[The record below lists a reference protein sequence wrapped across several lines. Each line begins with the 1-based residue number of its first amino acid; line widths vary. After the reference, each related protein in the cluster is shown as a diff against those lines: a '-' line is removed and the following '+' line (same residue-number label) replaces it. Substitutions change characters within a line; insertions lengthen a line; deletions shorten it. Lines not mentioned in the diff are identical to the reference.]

1 MHHYPELLQELVGIL
16 DLLTQEALS
25 PGLDSARRQ
34 VLKKISKGM
43 KTE

>member
-16 DLLTQEALS
+16 DLLAQEELS
-25 PGLDSARRQ
+25 PSLVSARRQ